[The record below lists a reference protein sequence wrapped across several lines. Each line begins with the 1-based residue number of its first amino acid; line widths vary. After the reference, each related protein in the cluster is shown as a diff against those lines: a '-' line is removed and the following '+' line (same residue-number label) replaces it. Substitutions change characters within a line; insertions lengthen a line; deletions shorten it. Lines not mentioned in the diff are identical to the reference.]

1 VEVANLRQVTM
12 ALPFGGFLP
21 WQDTLPKRQLI
32 GLSYKIVDMIRI
44 WEVFGREISV
54 EEELPRSPEYWN
66 DGAPVTKPDK

>member
-1 VEVANLRQVTM
+1 M
-12 ALPFGGFLP
+12 ALPFGCFLP

-54 EEELPRSPEYWN
+54 EAELP
-66 DGAPVTKPDK
+66 